1 MATLDDIISAINQRE
16 NHGPR
21 AVGPLTQ
28 QAIAQSDAAW
38 EESKHPRGE
47 NGKFGSGSASG
58 ADEPVTVVH
67 ATPERGHRIPE
78 PPKGTFSPA
87 EEKARKEGQA
97 QRVRA
102 GTQFVGDSAV
112 APAGTPENAPAG
124 EACNSGAGTDAL
136 ERVLGD
142 CAAFDAKHAD
152 CSVADVRSDEHVGF
166 KGMTKKLE
174 GEGKSAESA
183 KKIAASI
190 GFEKYGKAGM
200 EHKAAA
206 AKAHG

>member
-38 EESKHPRGE
+38 EESKHPRG
-47 NGKFGSGSASG
+47 NDGKFGGGSTAG
-58 ADEPVTVVH
+58 PDEPVTVVH

-87 EEKARKEGQA
+87 EEKSRKEGQA
-97 QRVRA
+97 KRIRE
-102 GTQFVGDSAV
+102 GTQFVGDAAV
-112 APAGTPENAPAG
+112 APAG

-152 CSVADVRSDEHVGF
+152 CSMADAKHDEHVGF

-200 EHKAAA
+200 ERKAAA

>member
-28 QAIAQSDAAW
+28 QAIAQSDAA
-38 EESKHPRGE
+38 
-47 NGKFGSGSASG
+47 
-58 ADEPVTVVH
+58 
-67 ATPERGHRIPE
+67 I
-78 PPKGTFSPA
+78 
-87 EEKARKEGQA
+87 
-97 QRVRA
+97 
-102 GTQFVGDSAV
+102 
-112 APAGTPENAPAG
+112 APADTPANAPAG

-152 CSVADVRSDEHVGF
+152 CSMADARSDEHVGF

-200 EHKAAA
+200 ERKAAA